1 MSNVVQF
8 QTSEEQ
14 NARRVQDEMWA
25 LVEREDVLTGIN
37 ASLHTLAALI
47 AAHSSMHPEAVG
59 LADRCADLLKTMV
72 SDLKEELA

>member
-8 QTSEEQ
+8 QTTEEQ
-14 NARRVQDEMWA
+14 NALRVQDEMWA

-47 AAHSSMHPEAVG
+47 AAHGAMHPEAVG
-59 LADRCADLLKTMV
+59 LADRCAEVLKAMV
-72 SDLKEELA
+72 AGLTEEMA